1 MFVYLPKHEL
11 NLALYMRP
19 EDITELN
26 DNEDNKE
33 NEVELTENDNQ
44 ETSTHSEYKIPGKTE
59 GRVSYHLSGMYQ
71 G

>member
-1 MFVYLPKHEL
+1 MQSKFFSIMFVYLPKHEL

-33 NEVELTENDNQ
+33 NEGVNRKRQ
-44 ETSTHSEYKIPGKTE
+44 
-59 GRVSYHLSGMYQ
+59 SGNLHPFRI
-71 G
+71 

>member
-1 MFVYLPKHEL
+1 
-11 NLALYMRP
+11 MRP

-59 GRVSYHLSGMYQ
+59 GRVS
-71 G
+71 

>member
-1 MFVYLPKHEL
+1 
-11 NLALYMRP
+11 MRP

-44 ETSTHSEYKIPGKTE
+44 ETSTHSEYKIPEKQKE
-59 GRVSYHLSGMYQ
+59 EYHITFPACIRTGSLIMLRM
-71 G
+71 